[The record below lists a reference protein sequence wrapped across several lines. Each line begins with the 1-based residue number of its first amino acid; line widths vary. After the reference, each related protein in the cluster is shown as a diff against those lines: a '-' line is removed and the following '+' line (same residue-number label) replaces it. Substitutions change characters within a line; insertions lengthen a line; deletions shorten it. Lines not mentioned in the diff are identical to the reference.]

1 MDGNTFQFN
10 PLLRIAFLSHNEMD
24 SVEEDLLKDK
34 TTLKRVDLGE
44 NNLSNV
50 GNILSVSKII
60 VIVQLLRGLSDQ
72 AYEIQKI
79 PKKP

>member
-1 MDGNTFQFN
+1 
-10 PLLRIAFLSHNEMD
+10 MD